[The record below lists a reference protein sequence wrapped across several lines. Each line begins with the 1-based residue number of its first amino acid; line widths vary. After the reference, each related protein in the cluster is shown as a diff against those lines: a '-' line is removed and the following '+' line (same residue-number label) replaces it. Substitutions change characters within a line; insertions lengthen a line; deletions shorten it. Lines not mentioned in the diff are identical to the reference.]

1 MQHDHKATEHRP
13 SDPFDKLLSS
23 MIGLPNGAHTQP
35 TVIQHI
41 DFYGN
46 TTSYMIQTARTDEAL
61 VAFVTQVDASGSKRY
76 TLPLPVL
83 AVIDRQREAITKQL
97 RRRNGRRIAEDR
109 KARGEKSAFMKTKRR
124 GK

>member
-1 MQHDHKATEHRP
+1 MERDHKATEHRP
-13 SDPFDKLLSS
+13 IDPFDKLLSS

-35 TVIQHI
+35 TVIQHL

-46 TTSYMIQTARTDEAL
+46 VTSYMIQTARTDEAL

-83 AVIDRQREAITKQL
+83 AVIDRQRAAITTQL
-97 RRRNGRRIAEDR
+97 RRRNGRRIAEAR
-109 KARGEKSAFMKTKRR
+109 TARGEQPGFTKRR
-124 GK
+124 KVKP